1 MSDNSPYGSR
11 LGVGGRHNQIKQQI
25 YDGKKARA
33 LRMLG
38 ETDYFDDK
46 KIVDIDKAEQNI
58 EGTSSVEN
66 IEKQEVLP
74 TYNAGAQTERN
85 RQSQMNQMLQQHG
98 KVLLDPAGGAVMGAG
113 LGLALGD
120 GKLQNALLGGGLG
133 YLLAR
138 SNTINLPGG
147 NKSFD
152 ASQAVEGTQS
162 INGGEIQPAPQL
174 QRDEITSQSEAVY
187 EKKADISG
195 IDPEQGGLEIAPS
208 LTDAN
213 TNRANA
219 FGDPVTLLAQS
230 VKTTTEDDF
239 NPAFNS
245 NMQPQVGGESGL
257 ELPAPGGQPGNVPNP
272 ADELVTSFTKG
283 RVPNYLFQALGGG
296 SVA

>member
-1 MSDNSPYGSR
+1 
-11 LGVGGRHNQIKQQI
+11 
-25 YDGKKARA
+25 
-33 LRMLG
+33 MLG
-38 ETDYFDDK
+38 QTDYFDDK

-58 EGTSSVEN
+58 EGQSSVESS
-66 IEKQEVLP
+66 EKQEVLP

-162 INGGEIQPAPQL
+162 INGGEIQPAPEL

-283 RVPNYLFQALGGG
+283 RVPNYIFQALGGG

>member
-1 MSDNSPYGSR
+1 MFFNRPTTGSFNTHGAGAWNEVQDEEEKFDGRLKFAPKDN
-11 LGVGGRHNQIKQQI
+11 
-25 YDGKKARA
+25 
-33 LRMLG
+33 
-38 ETDYFDDK
+38 
-46 KIVDIDKAEQNI
+46 IVDIEKAKENI
-58 EGTSSVEN
+58 EGQSSVESS
-66 IEKQEVLP
+66 EKQEVLP

-98 KVLLDPAGGAVMGAG
+98 KVLLDPALGGVAGFG
-113 LGLALGD
+113 LGMVLGD
-120 GKLQNALLGGGLG
+120 GKPLPALLGAGAG
-133 YLLAR
+133 YLLGR
-138 SNTINLPGG
+138 SNTINLPS

-152 ASQAVEGTQS
+152 ASQAVEGTQP
-162 INGGEIQPAPQL
+162 INEQVIQPPPEL

-219 FGDPVTLLAQS
+219 FGDPITLLAQS

-283 RVPNYLFQALGGG
+283 RVPNYVFQALGGG

>member
-1 MSDNSPYGSR
+1 ME
-11 LGVGGRHNQIKQQI
+11 NQIRGHGSLYKSYQERHRQ
-25 YDGKKARA
+25 GRENRA
-33 LRMLG
+33 LEVLR
-38 ETDYFDDK
+38 ETGYFDRQGNNDSS
-46 KIVDIDKAEQNI
+46 IVDVEGAKQNI
-58 EGTSSVEN
+58 EGTSSGESDN
-66 IEKQEVLP
+66 SPEVLP

-120 GKLQNALLGGGLG
+120 GKLQNALIGGGLG

-138 SNTINLPGG
+138 SNTINLPRG

-152 ASQAVEGTQS
+152 ESQAVEGTKPIGS
-162 INGGEIQPAPQL
+162 EEIQPAPEL
-174 QRDEITSQSEAVY
+174 QRDEVTSQSEAVY

-195 IDPEQGGLEIAPS
+195 IDPEAGDLAFAPS
-208 LTDAN
+208 LTDAD
-213 TNRANA
+213 TNRSNA
-219 FGDPVTLLAQS
+219 FADPVTLLAQS

-272 ADELVTSFTKG
+272 ADELVTSFAKG
-283 RVPNYLFQALGGG
+283 RVPNYVFKTLGG

>member
-1 MSDNSPYGSR
+1 MFFNRPTTGSFNTHGAGAWNEVQDEEEKFDGRLKFAPKDN
-11 LGVGGRHNQIKQQI
+11 
-25 YDGKKARA
+25 
-33 LRMLG
+33 
-38 ETDYFDDK
+38 
-46 KIVDIDKAEQNI
+46 IVDIEKAKENI
-58 EGTSSVEN
+58 EGQSSVESS
-66 IEKQEVLP
+66 EKQEVLP

-113 LGLALGD
+113 LGRALGD
-120 GKLQNALLGGGLG
+120 GKLQNALIGGGLG

-138 SNTINLPGG
+138 SNTINLPRG
-147 NKSFD
+147 NKPFD
-152 ASQAVEGTQS
+152 ESQAVEGTQS
-162 INGGEIQPAPQL
+162 VNGGEIQPPPQL

-219 FGDPVTLLAQS
+219 FADPVTLLAQS
-230 VKTTTEDDF
+230 AKTTTEGDF

-257 ELPAPGGQPGNVPNP
+257 ELPAPGGQPGNDPNP

-283 RVPNYLFQALGGG
+283 RVPNYVFQALGGG